1 MSVEETNIDDLFDN
15 MELETD
21 ETAAEE
27 AALLDIFAKDPSI
40 SSVTDDDDASDKGED
55 GKKTT
60 PDTSTIIPDSE
71 EDFVKKLSP
80 NQTKTED
87 DDDTDTDDRD
97 DSYDRKNKLES
108 GDDDDTS
115 TYFKAVAEGL
125 SKLGKFEGL
134 EIPEKMDQDSFLEF
148 YEKFTENKV
157 QSDIEERISDKWGED
172 GIRMFNDIFVS
183 GVDPREYF
191 AAYQQVLDVSDID
204 LDDENNQKLVVSRYL
219 EAIGQ
224 DDEEIL
230 DQIETLEEKGKL
242 AERAEKY
249 KEKLIEDNKREIAR
263 MAYEKESQAVEMKK
277 AQSARFSAVKEA
289 VSTAL
294 SNREINGIPLSL
306 NDNKELLPFATDL
319 NWKLANGM
327 LITDADK
334 AILEIK
340 KDPVKWVALCK
351 LLKEDLNVNPIK
363 NKGADE
369 KAKAVFDF
377 KSTGKVDAKNGK
389 RDPLDLFLKKTKF

>member
-1 MSVEETNIDDLFDN
+1 
-15 MELETD
+15 
-21 ETAAEE
+21 
-27 AALLDIFAKDPSI
+27 
-40 SSVTDDDDASDKGED
+40 
-55 GKKTT
+55 
-60 PDTSTIIPDSE
+60 
-71 EDFVKKLSP
+71 
-80 NQTKTED
+80 
-87 DDDTDTDDRD
+87 
-97 DSYDRKNKLES
+97 
-108 GDDDDTS
+108 
-115 TYFKAVAEGL
+115 
-125 SKLGKFEGL
+125 
-134 EIPEKMDQDSFLEF
+134 MDQDSFLEF

>member
-1 MSVEETNIDDLFDN
+1 
-15 MELETD
+15 
-21 ETAAEE
+21 
-27 AALLDIFAKDPSI
+27 
-40 SSVTDDDDASDKGED
+40 
-55 GKKTT
+55 
-60 PDTSTIIPDSE
+60 
-71 EDFVKKLSP
+71 
-80 NQTKTED
+80 
-87 DDDTDTDDRD
+87 
-97 DSYDRKNKLES
+97 
-108 GDDDDTS
+108 
-115 TYFKAVAEGL
+115 
-125 SKLGKFEGL
+125 
-134 EIPEKMDQDSFLEF
+134 
-148 YEKFTENKV
+148 
-157 QSDIEERISDKWGED
+157 
-172 GIRMFNDIFVS
+172 
-183 GVDPREYF
+183 
-191 AAYQQVLDVSDID
+191 
-204 LDDENNQKLVVSRYL
+204 
-219 EAIGQ
+219 
-224 DDEEIL
+224 
-230 DQIETLEEKGKL
+230 
-242 AERAEKY
+242 
-249 KEKLIEDNKREIAR
+249 